1 MEVEEEEERKGG
13 RQDGRAAAKEIGTED
28 AKVED
33 NHVDS
38 ENGDDEDETQEERDV
53 GGGSLRGSYLYSL

>member
-1 MEVEEEEERKGG
+1 M
-13 RQDGRAAAKEIGTED
+13 
-28 AKVED
+28 ED